1 MLFAYLQPGYLT
13 FVLPPCALSSP
24 VLEANLS
31 PAADV
36 LMSMVVGT
44 FSRTPGAKWNPDR
57 QQGEQRRGLS
67 AKAGLSS
74 ITMPIETAAQ
84 TAAQSP
90 ALLGQIRPPD
100 RAALQL
106 DPTHYNGQTRESTS
120 PKTPTAF
127 PISRPRCFHTIPAET
142 AKIPQEPTI

>member
-13 FVLPPCALSSP
+13 FLLPPCALSSP

-106 DPTHYNGQTRESTS
+106 CHPSTS

-142 AKIPQEPTI
+142 VC

>member
-1 MLFAYLQPGYLT
+1 M
-13 FVLPPCALSSP
+13 
-24 VLEANLS
+24 S

-36 LMSMVVGT
+36 LMYMVVGT

-57 QQGEQRRGLS
+57 QQREQRGGLS
-67 AKAGLSS
+67 AKAGLAS
-74 ITMPIETAAQ
+74 ITMPIE

-100 RAALQL
+100 RATLQL
-106 DPTHYNGQTRESTS
+106 DTTHYNGQTRESTS

-127 PISRPRCFHTIPAET
+127 PISRPRCFHTTPAET
-142 AKIPQEPTI
+142 VC